1 MQCSYLKRSPHP
13 TSPRGGEESPLPAS
27 PRGGEESPH
36 PTSPRGGEGK
46 TIEDAMKGE
55 EISKKL

>member
-1 MQCSYLKRSPHP
+1 MGRLVQICSDYIL
-13 TSPRGGEESPLPAS
+13 GPLPA
-27 PRGGEESPH
+27 
-36 PTSPRGGEGK
+36 SPRGGEGK

>member
-1 MQCSYLKRSPHP
+1 MQYSFLKR
-13 TSPRGGEESPLPAS
+13 
-27 PRGGEESPH
+27 SPH

-55 EISKKL
+55 EVSK

>member
-1 MQCSYLKRSPHP
+1 MQCSFLKRSPHP

-27 PRGGEESPH
+27 PRGGE
-36 PTSPRGGEGK
+36 GK